1 MMIFRLRSGTASD
14 AFFARAVRHNSR
26 SYIKV
31 GDKSNIIPYSLPGGI
46 YFVIPGIACQGY
58 RNQVGFS
65 NMTGFDL
72 RSRHKPNSAYIRF
85 HWQCR
90 IAKFVELL
98 PDYVL
103 FNHARKIPYPA
114 LPYLRVG

>member
-1 MMIFRLRSGTASD
+1 
-14 AFFARAVRHNSR
+14 
-26 SYIKV
+26 
-31 GDKSNIIPYSLPGGI
+31 
-46 YFVIPGIACQGY
+46 
-58 RNQVGFS
+58 
-65 NMTGFDL
+65 MTGFDL